1 VALGFNK
8 YTGGDNV
15 RFGFY
20 WNLREWSAQI
30 VPKEGGTLEGT
41 NSVVYLRLPLVALL
55 LLAPLMGAAYAFF
68 LPFIGFAM
76 VLMYLAG
83 KLRTLVTTTPPA
95 SEATGGGNVQKV
107 SAARKEAPDHKR
119 AA

>member
-1 VALGFNK
+1 MALGFNK
-8 YTGGDNV
+8 FSGGDSV

-30 VPKEGGTLEGT
+30 VPKEGGVLEGT
-41 NSVVYLRLPLVALL
+41 NSVVYLRLPLLALL
-55 LLAPLMGAAYAFF
+55 VLAPLMGAVYAFF

-83 KLRTLVTTTPPA
+83 RLRSLVTTTPPA
-95 SEATGGGNVQKV
+95 SEATGGAAGQKP
-107 SAARKEAPDHKR
+107 AAKKETPDHKR